1 MLRLDR
7 KIDTKNLVNR
17 QNNRIFAKQSMW
29 NNERARDNY
38 KN

>member
-1 MLRLDR
+1 MHRLHR
-7 KIDTKNLVNR
+7 KLDTKNLVNR
-17 QNNRIFAKQSMW
+17 QNYRIFAKQSMW